1 VTVILNL
8 AGKQDLKSKARRRH
22 PVLMGIF
29 ICSAI
34 LAVVLVA
41 IIAGWS
47 ITHMPSL
54 PGQTSGLRIYDRNDK
69 LLCVKFEDR
78 DFYPVPLKKVS
89 KNIQNAII
97 TSEDRSFYTHHGID
111 PTGVTRAIFTDI
123 KARKMLQ
130 GGSTLTQQLIKNLYF
145 SSEKRTLTAKLE
157 EVILAIELDL
167 RYSKEL
173 ILETYLN
180 YVYFGKG
187 CYGIERAAE
196 KYFGKTAGT
205 LSLAES
211 AYLAG
216 LVNAPS
222 ELSTK
227 EHHDDAVERQQQ
239 ILSDMAKLGYVSEEQ
254 ATLAQKEKLGF
265 KQIVSDREGAAYY
278 LEYVIKNLQAK
289 FSESDLWSKG
299 WKVYTNVDPL
309 AQAQALKVLTEGIYK
324 APVGV
329 SQGALVSIS
338 VHDGGVLAMVGG
350 AGSFE
355 KSPWNRALSPHTAG
369 SAFKPFVYLTGI
381 RTGQLQPTSVIDD
394 SPLTLAIAGKNET
407 YSPKNFDGQFMGPLS
422 VRMALALSRNVC
434 AVRVAQMVGIK
445 PIIDTA
451 RAAGVIDSKL
461 EPTIAL
467 ALGASAVTPLEMA
480 NSYATF
486 ARGGIYLPPT
496 FIRKVLDADGKVLSQ
511 EQPLPRKVFDAE
523 PVAQLVDVMRD
534 VVNLGT
540 GKGARLDGREVAGK
554 TGTADGARDVWFV
567 GFTPDTA
574 TAVWA
579 GNDGDKPIAGKS
591 VTGGSVTAGIWRN
604 YMNGYYAGHHIPGT
618 TFTRPLTAFIEP
630 GQVRQALEDGATIQG
645 INNPAAGS
653 LSGAQGNLAPG
664 QQSPDGAYPPLA
676 PDYRENRKAERKAKQ
691 EADKIERDK
700 HKGAKK
706 GGIGHLF
713 HKIFDAFN

>member
-1 VTVILNL
+1 MLVGILLCTSGL
-8 AGKQDLKSKARRRH
+8 AL
-22 PVLMGIF
+22 VLIF
-29 ICSAI
+29 
-34 LAVVLVA
+34 V
-41 IIAGWS
+41 IAGWAL
-47 ITHMPSL
+47 THVPSL

-69 LLCVKFEDR
+69 LLCVMFEDR

-89 KNIQNAII
+89 KNVQNAII
-97 TSEDRSFYTHHGID
+97 TSEDRSFYSHHGVD

-145 SSEKRTLTAKLE
+145 SSEKRTLTAKFE
-157 EVILAIELDL
+157 EVIQAIELDL

-227 EHHDDAVERQQQ
+227 EHHDDAIERQQQ
-239 ILSDMAKLGYVSEEQ
+239 ILADMAKLGYVTEEQ
-254 ATLAQKEKLGF
+254 ATVARKEKLLF
-265 KQIVSDREGAAYY
+265 KQIVTDREGAAYY
-278 LEYVIKNLQAK
+278 LEHVIKTLQSR
-289 FSESDLWSKG
+289 FSQSDLWSKG

-309 AQAQALKVLTEGIYK
+309 AQAQALKVLTDGIYK
-324 APVGV
+324 APLGV

-338 VHDGGVLAMVGG
+338 VHDSGVIAMVGG

-369 SAFKPFVYLTGI
+369 SGFKPFVYLTGI
-381 RTGQLQPTSVIDD
+381 RTGQIRPNSVIDD
-394 SPLTLAIAGKNET
+394 SPLTIAIPGKNET

-434 AVRVAQMVGIK
+434 AVKVAQLVGISH
-445 PIIDTA
+445 IIDTA
-451 RAAGVIDSKL
+451 RAAGIVDSKL

-467 ALGASAVTPLEMA
+467 ALGASAVTPVEMA
-480 NSYATF
+480 DSYATF
-486 ARGGIYLPPT
+486 ARGGTYLPPT
-496 FIRKVLDADGKVLSQ
+496 FIRKVLDADGKILSQ
-511 EQPLPRKVFDAE
+511 DQPVPRKVFDPE
-523 PVAQLVDVMRD
+523 PVAELVDIMRD

-540 GKGARLDGREVAGK
+540 GKSARLAGREVAGK

-574 TAVWA
+574 TAIWA
-579 GNDGDKPIAGKS
+579 GNDGDKPIAGKA
-591 VTGGSVTAGIWRN
+591 VTGGSITAGIWKN
-604 YMNGYYAGHHIPGT
+604 YMSGYYASHHIPATRFASPT
-618 TFTRPLTAFIEP
+618 TPFIEP
-630 GQVRQALEDGATIQG
+630 DQVRQALDQGATIQG
-645 INNPAAGS
+645 LNNTPTVGIAGEQSGIPA
-653 LSGAQGNLAPG
+653 G
-664 QQSPDGAYPPLA
+664 QQSTSGALPPLA
-676 PDYRENRKAERKAKQ
+676 PDFRENRLESKREKQ
-691 EADKIERDK
+691 EADKMERNK
-700 HKGAKK
+700 RKVPKK

-713 HKIFDAFN
+713 HKIFDALN

>member
-1 VTVILNL
+1 M
-8 AGKQDLKSKARRRH
+8 AGKSGLKFKGERRH
-22 PVLMGIF
+22 PILSGILF
-29 ICSAI
+29 CIAI
-34 LAVVLVA
+34 VTVVLVA
-41 IIAGWS
+41 IVIGWAL
-47 ITHMPSL
+47 THMPSL
-54 PGQTSGLRIYDRNDK
+54 PGQTSGLRLYDRKDK
-69 LLCVKFEDR
+69 LLCVMFEDR
-78 DFYPVPLKKVS
+78 DFYPVPLNKVS
-89 KNIQNAII
+89 KGIQNAII

-123 KARKMLQ
+123 KAHKMLQ

-157 EVILAIELDL
+157 EVILAVELDL

-196 KYFGKTAGT
+196 KYFGKTAET

-227 EHHDDAVERQQQ
+227 EHHDDAVERQQK
-239 ILSDMAKLGYVSEEQ
+239 ILSDMAKLGYVNEDQ
-254 ATLAQKEKLGF
+254 ATKAKKEKLVF
-265 KQIVSDREGAAYY
+265 KQVVSDREGAAYY
-278 LEYVIKNLQAK
+278 LEYVIKNLQGK
-289 FSESDLWSKG
+289 FSETDLWSKG
-299 WKVYTNVDPL
+299 WRVYTNIDPR
-309 AQAQALKVLTEGIYK
+309 AQSQALKVLTQGIYK

-338 VHDGGVLAMVGG
+338 VDDGGVLAMVGG

-394 SPLTLAIAGKNET
+394 SPLTMALAGKNET

-434 AVRVAQMVGIK
+434 AVRVAQMVGIR

-451 RAAGVIDSKL
+451 RAAGVTDSKL

-496 FIRKVLDADGKVLSQ
+496 FIRKVLDSDGKIISQ

-523 PVAQLVDVMRD
+523 PVAQLVDIMRD

-540 GKGARLDGREVAGK
+540 GKAARLDGREVAGK

-567 GFTPDTA
+567 GFTTDTA

-579 GNDGDKPIAGKS
+579 GNDSDKPIVGNV

-604 YMNGYYAGHHIPGT
+604 YMNCYYTDHHIPAT
-618 TFTRPLTAFIEP
+618 TFARPSTPYIAP
-630 GQVRQALEDGATIQG
+630 DQVKQALEDGATIQG
-645 INNPAAGS
+645 IKNTGAGG
-653 LSGAQGNLAPG
+653 LSGYQSSIAPG
-664 QQSPDGAYPPLA
+664 RQAPNGAFPPLA
-676 PDYRENRKAERKAKQ
+676 PDFQENRNDRRSGKQ
-691 EADKIERDK
+691 EADKISRDK

-706 GGIGHLF
+706 GGLGHFF
-713 HKIFDAFN
+713 HKIFGAFN

>member
-1 VTVILNL
+1 MGVLICCVVI
-8 AGKQDLKSKARRRH
+8 AF
-22 PVLMGIF
+22 VL
-29 ICSAI
+29 
-34 LAVVLVA
+34 LLVV
-41 IIAGWS
+41 AGWS
-47 ITHMPSL
+47 VTHIPSL
-54 PGQTSGLRIYDRNDK
+54 PGQTSGLRIYDRGDK
-69 LLCVKFEDR
+69 LLSVMFEDR

-97 TSEDRSFYTHHGID
+97 TSEDRSFYTHHGVD
-111 PTGVTRAIFTDI
+111 PGGVTRAIFTDI

-145 SSEKRTLTAKLE
+145 SSEKRTLTAKFE
-157 EVILAIELDL
+157 EIILAIELDL
-167 RYSKEL
+167 RYSKDL

-196 KYFGKTAGT
+196 KYFGKTAAT

-227 EHHDDAVERQQQ
+227 EHHDDAVDRQQQ
-239 ILSDMAKLGYVSEEQ
+239 ILSDMAKLGYVTDEQ
-254 ATLAQKEKLGF
+254 ASQAKNEKLAF

-289 FSESDLWSKG
+289 FSQSDIWSKG

-309 AQAQALKVLTEGIYK
+309 AQAQALKVLTQGIYK

-338 VHDGGVLAMVGG
+338 VHDGGVIAMVGG

-381 RTGQLQPTSVIDD
+381 RTGNLQPTSVIDD
-394 SPLTLAIAGKNET
+394 SPLTITIPGKNELYT
-407 YSPKNFDGQFMGPLS
+407 PKNFDGQFMGPLS
-422 VRMALALSRNVC
+422 VRMALALSRNIC
-434 AVRVAQMVGIK
+434 AVRVAQLVGIN

-451 RAAGVIDSKL
+451 RAAGVTDSKL

-486 ARGGIYLPPT
+486 ARGGVYLPPT
-496 FIRKVLDADGKVLSQ
+496 FIRKVLDSDGKILSQ

-523 PVAQLVDVMRD
+523 PVAQLDDIMKD

-540 GKGARLDGREVAGK
+540 GKAAHLEGREVAGK

-579 GNDGDKPIAGKS
+579 GNDSDKPIASKS

-604 YMNGYYAGHHIPGT
+604 YMSGYYASHHVPATSFI
-618 TFTRPLTAFIEP
+618 RPATAFIEP
-630 GQVRQALEDGATIQG
+630 GQVKQALEEGATIQG
-645 INNPAAGS
+645 IDNSGPGGVPGVQNN
-653 LSGAQGNLAPG
+653 QNPG
-664 QQSPDGAYPPLA
+664 QQFGNGTVPPLA
-676 PDYRENRKAERKAKQ
+676 PDFRELQQNDRKAKQ
-691 EADKIERDK
+691 EADKIERNK
-700 HKGAKK
+700 HKGSKK
-706 GGIGHLF
+706 GGIGHFF
-713 HKIFDAFN
+713 HKIFGAFN

>member
-1 VTVILNL
+1 MILNL
-8 AGKQDLKSKARRRH
+8 AGKPGLKSKGKTRH
-22 PVLMGIF
+22 PILMGIL
-29 ICSAI
+29 ICIAI
-34 LAVVLVA
+34 ITLVLVA
-41 IIAGWS
+41 IVVGWAV
-47 ITHMPSL
+47 THVPSL

-69 LLCVKFEDR
+69 LLCVMFEDR

-89 KNIQNAII
+89 KNVQNAII
-97 TSEDRSFYTHHGID
+97 TSEDRSFYSHHGVD

-123 KARKMLQ
+123 KAHKMLQ

-145 SSEKRTLTAKLE
+145 SSEKRTLTAKFE
-157 EVILAIELDL
+157 EVIQAVELDL
-167 RYSKEL
+167 RYPKEL

-254 ATLAQKEKLGF
+254 ATQAKKEKLGF
-265 KQIVSDREGAAYY
+265 KQLVGDREGAAYY

-299 WKVYTNVDPL
+299 WKVYTNVEPQ
-309 AQAQALKVLTEGIYK
+309 AQAQALKVLTQGIYK

-338 VHDGGVLAMVGG
+338 VHDGGVIAMIGG

-381 RTGQLQPTSVIDD
+381 RTGQLQPTSVIND
-394 SPLTLAIAGKNET
+394 SPLTLALTGKNEI

-434 AVRVAQMVGIK
+434 AVRVAQLVGIN

-467 ALGASAVTPLEMA
+467 SLGASAVTPLEMA

-496 FIRKVLDADGKVLSQ
+496 FIRKVLDSDGKILSQ

-523 PVAQLVDVMRD
+523 PVAQLVDIMRD

-540 GKGARLDGREVAGK
+540 GKAARLDGREVAGK

-567 GFTPDTA
+567 GFTTDTA

-579 GNDGDKPIAGKS
+579 GNDSDKPIAGKS

-604 YMNGYYAGHHIPGT
+604 YMSGYYADHHIPAT
-618 TFTRPLTAFIEP
+618 TFTRPSTAFIEP
-630 GQVRQALEDGATIQG
+630 GQVKQALEDGATIQG
-645 INNPAAGS
+645 VNNPAGA
-653 LSGAQGNLAPG
+653 GAQSSLVPG
-664 QQSPDGAYPPLA
+664 QQPGSGGFPPLA
-676 PDYRENRKAERKAKQ
+676 PDFKEQRKEQRRAKQ

-700 HKGAKK
+700 RKGAKK
-706 GGIGHLF
+706 GGVGRFF